1 MKSKNLLKLL
11 IIVISFASCTDN
23 ELWFTQY
30 FIENTTDKTIYLKV
44 YFTHKQATTL
54 EIKSKKRVFLD
65 GYLTTGDVRPP
76 AGISTI
82 RADSAIIELANGKR
96 FSDACYPAFPPQNCT
111 GRSLFNNQSYKLVK
125 DEGKISFSNRI
136 FEFDENDAKNAK

>member
-11 IIVISFASCTDN
+11 IIVISFTSCRHN

-30 FIENTTDKTIYLKV
+30 FIENKTDETIFLTV
-44 YFTHKQATTL
+44 YYTHKQATTL

-65 GYLTTGDVRPP
+65 GYMTNGEVRPP
-76 AGISTI
+76 AGISTF
-82 RADSAIIELANGKR
+82 RANSAIIELADGKR
-96 FSDACYPAFPPQNCT
+96 FSDACYPVFPPQNCT

-125 DEGKISFSNRI
+125 DEGKISYSNRI

>member
-1 MKSKNLLKLL
+1 MKSNNLLKLL
-11 IIVISFASCTDN
+11 IIVISFASCRDN

-44 YFTHKQATTL
+44 YFTHKQVTTL

-76 AGISTI
+76 AGTSTI

-96 FSDACYPAFPPQNCT
+96 FSDACYPVFPPQYCT

-125 DEGKISFSNRI
+125 DEGKISYSNRI
-136 FEFDENDAKNAK
+136 FEFGENDAKNAK

>member
-1 MKSKNLLKLL
+1 MKSNNLLKLL
-11 IIVISFASCTDN
+11 IIVISFASCLHN

-44 YFTHKQATTL
+44 YFTHKQTTTL
-54 EIKSKKRVFLD
+54 KIKSKKRAFLD
-65 GYLTTGDVRPP
+65 GYLITGDVRPP

-125 DEGKISFSNRI
+125 DKGKISYYNRI